1 MAKFVISNVCGCV
14 FSIVFQTVGDHFT
27 WKIFCDHFVFWCI
40 CIDDECTFC
49 REKFCKFAEGMTDI
63 INIFEEIKMIRI
75 NIQNDPD
82 GWEKAQEA
90 VGIFACFCQE
100 GFRLS
105 NTDITADCRQDTAY
119 TDGRVTFTFEKN
131 VRKHGCGRGFAMCSG
146 NCDGSIIVAHD
157 LTKKLR
163 SGQHRNAF
171 FFCTCKF
178 RVIRVNSCCIDNH
191 LNRIGNIGGALTIVN
206 FRTFAFQKTGQ
217 RAFFGIRTG
226 NCKTFFKK
234 NFSQSTHTDAADT
247 NEMDGERFMKVY
259 LIHNKNL
266 LIFNA
271 FYYTSVR

>member
-1 MAKFVISNVCGCV
+1 M
-14 FSIVFQTVGDHFT
+14 
-27 WKIFCDHFVFWCI
+27 
-40 CIDDECTFC
+40 
-49 REKFCKFAEGMTDI
+49 
-63 INIFEEIKMIRI
+63 
-75 NIQNDPD
+75 
-82 GWEKAQEA
+82 
-90 VGIFACFCQE
+90 
-100 GFRLS
+100 
-105 NTDITADCRQDTAY
+105 
-119 TDGRVTFTFEKN
+119 
-131 VRKHGCGRGFAMCSG
+131 RKHGCGRGFAMCSG

-266 LIFNA
+266 LIFNV
-271 FYYTSVR
+271 FIIPLSDKNEKCYFL